1 MGKKVLVVQAENCT
15 GCQMCQLACS
25 SSKEGE
31 FILQRSR
38 IKVLHDGLGGWSRPS
53 VCLQC
58 EEPMCLSVCPVEAI
72 AKSATASGE
81 HVVLVDRDKCIGC
94 QRCVAACPF
103 GAMEF
108 FKRSLATKCDLCGG
122 DPQCV
127 QFCFYDCLHF
137 QELSEEA
144 YAKRNQKIKAL
155 YVKACKEIGQREL
168 HGRRQAFSLAASQV
182 AGRRL

>member
-1 MGKKVLVVQAENCT
+1 
-15 GCQMCQLACS
+15 
-25 SSKEGE
+25 
-31 FILQRSR
+31 
-38 IKVLHDGLGGWSRPS
+38 
-53 VCLQC
+53 
-58 EEPMCLSVCPVEAI
+58 MCLSVCPVEAI
-72 AKSATASGE
+72 AKSTTAGGE

-137 QELSEEA
+137 QELTEEA

-168 HGRRQAFSLAASQV
+168 HGRRQTFSLAASQV